1 MDHYDPN
8 KKEKYQKSLRNDI
21 KMNIFLRSFQGQSE
35 VSYQIIKLFL
45 EKNHDWQEVND
56 AQYLFNLD
64 FYQMS

>member
-1 MDHYDPN
+1 MDQYDPT

-45 EKNHDWQEVND
+45 EKNDDWQEVND
-56 AQYLFNLD
+56 AQYLFNLN